1 MKDESPVFSL
11 TLRANY
17 KKWSNRSPPS
27 EDTAI
32 LYFGMNSEGEKKKK
46 KKSSQMNSCIEINR
60 HPIC

>member
-27 EDTAI
+27 EDMAI
-32 LYFGMNSEGEKKKK
+32 LYFGMNSEGGKKKK
-46 KKSSQMNSCIEINR
+46 RSQAR
-60 HPIC
+60 